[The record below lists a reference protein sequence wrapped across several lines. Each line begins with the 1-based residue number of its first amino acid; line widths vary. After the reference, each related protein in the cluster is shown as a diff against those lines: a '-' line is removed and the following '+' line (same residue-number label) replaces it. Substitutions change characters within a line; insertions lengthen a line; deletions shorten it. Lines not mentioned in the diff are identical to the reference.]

1 LLIQKALKMINF
13 KDMPLYSRVWIYQS
27 TREFSENENI
37 QLKTK
42 AESFISEWSSHGK
55 TMNACIE
62 IFHNRFII
70 VCLDEKTTSASGCG
84 IDKSVKFIQQLEK
97 EFNVSLLD
105 RMNVA
110 YRKNARLND
119 EVGQGKILSCHISE
133 LKNLLTFSGGQTGIT
148 VFNNLV
154 NTKAALEK
162 NWEVPLEK
170 SWQYEKLK

>member
-1 LLIQKALKMINF
+1 MINF
-13 KDMPLYSRVWIYQS
+13 KDMPLHSRIWIYQS
-27 TREFSENENI
+27 IREFSENEI
-37 QLKTK
+37 TQLNTK
-42 AESFISEWSSHGK
+42 AQSFISEWTSHGK

-70 VCLDEKTTSASGCG
+70 ICVDETTASASGCG

-97 EFNVSLLD
+97 YFNVSLLD

-110 YRKNARLND
+110 YRKKS
-119 EVGQGKILSCHISE
+119 EEIQVSSISE
-133 LKNLLTFSGGQTGIT
+133 LKNLMAFPERQKGIT

-154 NTKAALEK
+154 NTKEELEQ

-170 SWQYEKLK
+170 SWCKNLLT